1 VEEEPVAGARISPEG
16 AGRVEEEATSARIS
30 PGRAGRVEEPATGGR
45 GKEKELAA
53 DSHVEEKGG
62 AAAGER

>member
-1 VEEEPVAGARISPEG
+1 
-16 AGRVEEEATSARIS
+16 
-30 PGRAGRVEEPATGGR
+30 VEEPATGGR